1 MIADYTVDMTLY
13 DQCLTLM
20 DSCFPG
26 IKAMA
31 DKGRSRNAYWD
42 KASIPFI
49 LREGQEIIAHLGL
62 WPFEFV
68 IQGKHYNGVALH
80 GICTKEEF
88 RKKGHFTKLMQEAS
102 KFAKENYDFS
112 FLFTDKPYLYEKFG
126 FKVLEEHDFVYDF
139 ASKGQGFKI
148 RKIDLDNPED
158 LSLVQRLYSNRVPL
172 SNCFSIAKENA
183 VTILNLAFVP
193 VYYIEELDTLVVYQ
207 IKDDVL
213 YVKDIVST
221 KTYDLNQ
228 ILSSISD
235 KFSKVILQ
243 FSPDNFL
250 KIPFNP
256 TTAVIDGYFMIS
268 KDFNMPCASF
278 RYPEMQRC

>member
-1 MIADYTVDMTLY
+1 MIADYALDITLY
-13 DQCLTLM
+13 EQCLTLM

-26 IKAMA
+26 VKAMA

-49 LREGQEIIAHLGL
+49 VKQGQEIIAHLGL
-62 WPFEFV
+62 WPFEFI

-80 GICTKEEF
+80 GICTKEAF
-88 RKKGHFTKLMQEAS
+88 RNKGHFTKLMQEAS
-102 KFAKENYDFS
+102 KFTKENYDFS

-126 FKVLEEHDFVYDF
+126 FKVLEEHDFLYNFV
-139 ASKGQGFKI
+139 SKGGGFKI
-148 RKIDLDNPED
+148 RKMDLDTPED
-158 LSLVQRLYSNRVPL
+158 LNLVQKLYANRVPL
-172 SNCFSIAKENA
+172 SNCFSIAKENV
-183 VTILNLAFVP
+183 VTTLNLGFVP
-193 VYYIEELDTLVVYQ
+193 VYYIEELDVLIVYQ
-207 IKDDVL
+207 IKEDAL
-213 YVKDIVST
+213 YVKDVVAR
-221 KTYDLNQ
+221 KNYALDEV
-228 ILSSISD
+228 LSSIPD

-256 TTAVIDGYFMIS
+256 TPALIDGYIMIS
-268 KDFNMPCASF
+268 KDFEMPCMSF